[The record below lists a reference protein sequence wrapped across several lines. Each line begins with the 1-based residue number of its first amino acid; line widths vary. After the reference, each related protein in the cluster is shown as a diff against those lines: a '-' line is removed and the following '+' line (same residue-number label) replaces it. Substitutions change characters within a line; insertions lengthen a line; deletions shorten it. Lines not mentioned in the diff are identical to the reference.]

1 MPAAAIYSIADSDDP
16 KAEMLKAIGDLSG
29 FELAGARVLVW
40 PLIRSR
46 KSKGGII
53 LTDKAVKEDLY
64 QGSVGYVLKVGPLA
78 FQDDE
83 KQNINFA
90 GFAAKEGDW
99 VTFSPG
105 EGKRLQVNG
114 VDCRLFEDSLIQA
127 KVSDPDSITHQQ

>member
-1 MPAAAIYSIADSDDP
+1 MPAAAIYDIADSDNP

-40 PLIRSR
+40 PFIRSR
-46 KSKGGII
+46 KTKSGIY
-53 LTDKAVKEDLY
+53 LTDKSVKEDLY
-64 QGSVGYVLKVGPLA
+64 QGAVGYVLKVGPLA
-78 FQDDE
+78 FQDDAA
-83 KQNINFA
+83 QNINFA
-90 GFAAKEGDW
+90 GFSCKEGDW

-127 KVSDPDSITHQQ
+127 KVSDPDTITHRQ